1 MAIKCKYC
9 QKCTIFAKI
18 LGMNGYK
25 QLILKFSCFRNDF
38 SKDELWEYV
47 SKEGGVNR
55 NTFNV
60 TLARM
65 LAKCELTRL
74 SRGNYMSS
82 NKKMFFKPI
91 VNESEVKIAKMLKE
105 EFPLAMFCVYNGKS
119 LSTLQH
125 HLSENNVT
133 YIEVDRC
140 VMEGVFHTLQ
150 DLDYKVWIEPN
161 NDIVY
166 KYIDLKD
173 NVIIVKPLVTESPL
187 QRINGVYVPTLE
199 KLLVDINK
207 DDDFFYLQGL
217 EAKRMYENAKSLYN
231 INPSRLKRY
240 ARRRGLKFIEQ
251 YD

>member
-1 MAIKCKYC
+1 MAIKCNNC
-9 QKCTIFAKI
+9 QKCTIFAERLK
-18 LGMNGYK
+18 MNGYK
-25 QLILKFSCFRNDF
+25 QLILKYSNFRNEF
-38 SKDELWEYV
+38 SKDELWNYISKESGV
-47 SKEGGVNR
+47 SK

-65 LAKCELTRL
+65 VSKGELVRL
-74 SRGNYMSS
+74 GRGNYMTP
-82 NKKMFFKPI
+82 NHKMYFKP
-91 VNESEVKIAKMLKE
+91 VVKESEIKVVEVLNEK
-105 EFPLAMFCVYNGKS
+105 FPLAIFCVYNGNS
-119 LSTLQH
+119 FSTLQH

-133 YIEVDRC
+133 YIEVDRN
-140 VMEGVFHTLQ
+140 VIESVFHTLQ
-150 DLDYKVWIEPN
+150 DFGYKVWIEPN

-187 QRINGVYVPTLE
+187 QKINGVYAPTLE

-207 DDDFFYLQGL
+207 DEDFFYLQGL

-240 ARRRGLKFIEQ
+240 ARRRGLKLIEQ